1 MLQILV
7 KCPEKPDLCDE
18 LSVCLLLG
26 FFFLK
31 PKKNS
36 AQCLDHKLETSFAEL
51 DIFQLAL
58 A

>member
-7 KCPEKPDLCDE
+7 KCTEKPGLCDE
-18 LSVCLLLG
+18 LSVCLLV